1 MTASGVGF
9 SDNVHVVSRVGDL
22 SLRFEVGERF
32 DFRLTR
38 KHFVEKIAEGLQLVR
53 VVRQPELVLAETSHK
68 KCHLSSYIVHHR
80 NSPGRRPLYNIV
92 TVPRSC

>member
-9 SDNVHVVSRVGDL
+9 SDNMHVVSRVGDL

-68 KCHLSSYIVHHR
+68 KMPFIFLFHYR
-80 NSPGRRPLYNIV
+80 NSPGIRPLYNIV